1 MYSSSNP
8 TKAAAETRPRQI
20 SALLRLEDDDF
31 SLRPASSRLTAP
43 AVVAAMGGIVNRTS
57 HLNHLFE
64 TDAEDDALE
73 QLSWRRPKPAPAPTA
88 MSSAA
93 PAASRNAPEP
103 DAVRP
108 REDTPHSD
116 GPSMTL
122 FAALVQVFK
131 KLEGHWQPLR
141 PAGLALIGGPT
152 PKPFQ
157 LVLYEP
163 QSKRPFSITT
173 VQGPVGV
180 QSELS
185 VSLHDDSGQTWLLN
199 FATHDQTTNLLQL
212 VTLVR
217 AFATAHPDTTAAAAA
232 AAAAHGEKNAARM
245 AEMQAVHLM
254 ELQAPYLR
262 LQAELT
268 QAVEAEDY
276 EKAAELKPQIKQ
288 LKATLEAAAMAPAP
302 GGAGAGGGCLGAP
315 SRDLPGG
322 WVVQEVIL
330 GQGST
335 VKPGDTVGVR
345 WQHWPMPRSLQP
357 PPGSPDWRGS
367 GVTSPLG
374 EYADATGD
382 ESNPHKLKVPIRE
395 AESAG
400 AAGAPS
406 IAPGFEVGVIG
417 MAKGGVR
424 YIARAGRGL
433 HSRTGSELFHQVSL
447 YKMRR
452 REGAV
457 ENGKR
462 LGQGAARAVGE
473 QMLNQIAPGTVSC
486 QERQALPTLYLA
498 VEPKAEEEGEE
509 DEDEDEDEDGR
520 QGTLL
525 DDACRDASRRALP
538 TTLEALFGQDDEDSL
553 EEQRAQV
560 GTPKSLP
567 TVRHGRSAVR
577 SSQTARLPPRASAAK
592 ETADGRAAPAG
603 PAMAPAAARFDCSPA
618 NFFGLE

>member
-1 MYSSSNP
+1 MFNVS

-20 SALLRLEDDDF
+20 SALLSLEDDDF

-43 AVVAAMGGIVNRTS
+43 AVVAAKGGLVNRTS

-73 QLSWRRPKPAPAPTA
+73 QLSWKPPVRPKPAPAPTA
-88 MSSAA
+88 MSAAA
-93 PAASRNAPEP
+93 PAASPSAPEP
-103 DAVRP
+103 DPVRP
-108 REDTPHSD
+108 RENTPHSD

-131 KLEGHWQPLR
+131 KLEGEWQPLR

-173 VQGPVGV
+173 VMGPVGV
-180 QSELS
+180 PSELS

-232 AAAAHGEKNAARM
+232 AATAAGEKNAARM

-302 GGAGAGGGCLGAP
+302 GGAGAGGGGLKAP
-315 SRDLPGG
+315 SRDLLSG
-322 WVVQEVIL
+322 WVVQDVIL

-345 WQHWPMPRSLQP
+345 WQRWPMPRSLQP

-374 EYADATGD
+374 EHADATGD
-382 ESNPHKLKVPIRE
+382 ESNPHKLKVPVQE

-406 IAPGFEVGVIG
+406 MAPGFEVGIIS

-457 ENGKR
+457 EAS
-462 LGQGAARAVGE
+462 AASAAQAAVGE
-473 QMLNQIAPGTVSC
+473 ELLNPIAPGTASF
-486 QERQALPTLYLA
+486 QERHALPALDLA
-498 VEPKAEEEGEE
+498 VEPKAEKEGEE
-509 DEDEDEDEDGR
+509 EEEDEDEDEDGR

-525 DDACRDASRRALP
+525 DDARRDASRRALP

-553 EEQRAQV
+553 DEQRAQV

-577 SSQTARLPPRASAAK
+577 ISQTARLPPRTSAAK
-592 ETADGRAAPAG
+592 ETADGRAAPA
-603 PAMAPAAARFDCSPA
+603 ATARARFDCSPA
-618 NFFGLE
+618 AFFGLE